1 MNLFFREVGNGEPL
15 IILHGLFG
23 SCDNWLT
30 LGKLFGE
37 QFHTYVVDQRN
48 HGRSPHTNEWS
59 YELMADDLKEFMQ
72 QQNIQKATLIGHSM
86 GGKVVMTFAQKY
98 EQYINKLIVADIAPR
113 YYAPHHQSVIAALQA
128 VNLPTIKSRKEA
140 EDVMMGVLQDNDV
153 VQFLMKNLYREG
165 DSYAWRMNLPVI
177 IEKIENIGAAQTFE
191 KPVSVPT
198 LFVRGSRSNYIRS
211 EDEATIQQNFSDV
224 KIVTI
229 ENAGHWVQAE
239 QPQAFFDVVVEFCR
253 G

>member
-1 MNLFFREVGNGEPL
+1 
-15 IILHGLFG
+15 
-23 SCDNWLT
+23 
-30 LGKLFGE
+30 
-37 QFHTYVVDQRN
+37 
-48 HGRSPHTNEWS
+48 
-59 YELMADDLKEFMQ
+59 MADDLKEFMQ

>member
-1 MNLFFREVGNGEPL
+1 MNLFFREVGSGEPL

-37 QFHTYVVDQRN
+37 RFHTYIIDQRN
-48 HGRSPHTNEWS
+48 HGRSPRSDEWN
-59 YELMADDLKEFMQ
+59 YELMAEDLKAFMTQ
-72 QQNIQKATLIGHSM
+72 HNIEKATLIGHSM
-86 GGKVVMTFAQKY
+86 GGKTVMTFAQKY
-98 EQYINKLIVADIAPR
+98 ENHIQKLIVVDIAPR

-128 VNLPTIKSRKEA
+128 VNLPTISSRKEA
-140 EDVMMGVLQDNDV
+140 EEIMMGVLQENDV

-165 DSYAWRMNLPVI
+165 NSYAWRMNLPVI
-177 IEKIENIGAAQTFE
+177 IKNIENIGVAQTFA

-198 LFVRGSRSNYIRS
+198 LFIKGSRSNYIRA
-211 EDEATIQQNFSDV
+211 EDEAMIRQNFSNV
-224 KIVTI
+224 KIATI

-239 QPQAFFDVVVEFCR
+239 QPQAFFDTVMEFCR
-253 G
+253 